1 MTRLLQASVLQVFI
15 IHSLRLLRPLCFTAG
30 EERERVRM
38 ERMGSRGKWRWME
51 SDKGDG
57 KERVRTMKR
66 RDGCKEDMVR
76 MEKRGEID
84 EEW

>member
-1 MTRLLQASVLQVFI
+1 
-15 IHSLRLLRPLCFTAG
+15 
-30 EERERVRM
+30 M

-51 SDKGDG
+51 SDKGVG

-76 MEKRGEID
+76 MEKRGEMD

>member
-1 MTRLLQASVLQVFI
+1 
-15 IHSLRLLRPLCFTAG
+15 
-30 EERERVRM
+30 M
-38 ERMGSRGKWRWME
+38 ERKGSRGKWRWME

-76 MEKRGEID
+76 MERRGEMD